1 MLKLLSA
8 LTTHMCVLFIC
19 DKKIFRDRN
28 GILSGSLKHAC
39 WAGALMSIW
48 KSSIAEMEMERNKFS
63 LYSKYACGGS
73 LEKS

>member
-1 MLKLLSA
+1 MLKLLST
-8 LTTHMCVLFIC
+8 LTTHMCVLFI
-19 DKKIFRDRN
+19 RDRN